1 MLASNI
7 ELIRRYFYNIY
18 NYIADL
24 ISYMSLL
31 FAIKNQ
37 KDKSNERSK
46 RNNTRNTR
54 NERKGIEMI
63 YLNENAVKYINNM
76 GFSDIVIDV
85 IKFTS

>member
-1 MLASNI
+1 
-7 ELIRRYFYNIY
+7 
-18 NYIADL
+18 
-24 ISYMSLL
+24 MSLL

-76 GFSDIVIDV
+76 WFSDIVIDV

>member
-1 MLASNI
+1 
-7 ELIRRYFYNIY
+7 
-18 NYIADL
+18 
-24 ISYMSLL
+24 MSLL
-31 FAIKNQ
+31 FTIKNQ
-37 KDKSNERSK
+37 KDKSNGRSK
-46 RNNTRNTR
+46 RNNTR

>member
-76 GFSDIVIDV
+76 GFSDIIIDV

>member
-1 MLASNI
+1 MS
-7 ELIRRYFYNIY
+7 F
-18 NYIADL
+18 
-24 ISYMSLL
+24 YMSLL

-46 RNNTRNTR
+46 RNNTR

>member
-1 MLASNI
+1 M
-7 ELIRRYFYNIY
+7 
-18 NYIADL
+18 
-24 ISYMSLL
+24 L

-46 RNNTRNTR
+46 RNNTRNIR

-76 GFSDIVIDV
+76 GFSDIVVDV

>member
-1 MLASNI
+1 
-7 ELIRRYFYNIY
+7 
-18 NYIADL
+18 
-24 ISYMSLL
+24 MSLL
-31 FAIKNQ
+31 FAIKNH
-37 KDKSNERSK
+37 KDKSNEKST
-46 RNNTRNTR
+46 RNNTR

>member
-1 MLASNI
+1 MS
-7 ELIRRYFYNIY
+7 F
-18 NYIADL
+18 
-24 ISYMSLL
+24 MSLL

-37 KDKSNERSK
+37 KDKSNKSSK
-46 RNNTRNTR
+46 RNTR

>member
-1 MLASNI
+1 
-7 ELIRRYFYNIY
+7 
-18 NYIADL
+18 
-24 ISYMSLL
+24 MSLL

-54 NERKGIEMI
+54 NERKGIKMI
-63 YLNENAVKYINNM
+63 YLNEHAVKYIKNM

>member
-1 MLASNI
+1 
-7 ELIRRYFYNIY
+7 
-18 NYIADL
+18 
-24 ISYMSLL
+24 MSLL

-63 YLNENAVKYINNM
+63 YLNEIAVKYINNM

>member
-1 MLASNI
+1 M
-7 ELIRRYFYNIY
+7 
-18 NYIADL
+18 
-24 ISYMSLL
+24 ISYISLL

-37 KDKSNERSK
+37 KDKSNERRK
-46 RNNTRNTR
+46 RNNTRNIR

-76 GFSDIVIDV
+76 GFSDIVVDV

>member
-1 MLASNI
+1 
-7 ELIRRYFYNIY
+7 
-18 NYIADL
+18 
-24 ISYMSLL
+24 MSLL
-31 FAIKNQ
+31 FAIKNH

-54 NERKGIEMI
+54 NERKGIKMI
-63 YLNENAVKYINNM
+63 YLNENAVKYIKNM

>member
-1 MLASNI
+1 
-7 ELIRRYFYNIY
+7 
-18 NYIADL
+18 
-24 ISYMSLL
+24 MSLL

-37 KDKSNERSK
+37 KDKSNGRSK
-46 RNNTRNTR
+46 RNNTR

>member
-63 YLNENAVKYINNM
+63 FLNENAVKYINNM

>member
-1 MLASNI
+1 MSFI
-7 ELIRRYFYNIY
+7 
-18 NYIADL
+18 
-24 ISYMSLL
+24 SLL

-37 KDKSNERSK
+37 KYESNERSK
-46 RNNTRNTR
+46 RNNTSNTR

-76 GFSDIVIDV
+76 GFSEIVIDV

>member
-1 MLASNI
+1 MS
-7 ELIRRYFYNIY
+7 F
-18 NYIADL
+18 
-24 ISYMSLL
+24 MSLL

-46 RNNTRNTR
+46 RNNTR

>member
-1 MLASNI
+1 
-7 ELIRRYFYNIY
+7 
-18 NYIADL
+18 
-24 ISYMSLL
+24 MSFL

-46 RNNTRNTR
+46 RNNTRNIR

-76 GFSDIVIDV
+76 GFSDIVVDV

>member
-1 MLASNI
+1 MS
-7 ELIRRYFYNIY
+7 F
-18 NYIADL
+18 
-24 ISYMSLL
+24 MSLL
-31 FAIKNQ
+31 FEIKNQ
-37 KDKSNERSK
+37 KYESNERSK

-63 YLNENAVKYINNM
+63 YLNENAAKYINNM

>member
-1 MLASNI
+1 
-7 ELIRRYFYNIY
+7 
-18 NYIADL
+18 
-24 ISYMSLL
+24 MSFL

-46 RNNTRNTR
+46 RNNTRNIR

-63 YLNENAVKYINNM
+63 YLNENAVKYIKNM
-76 GFSDIVIDV
+76 GFADIVIDV

>member
-1 MLASNI
+1 MS
-7 ELIRRYFYNIY
+7 F
-18 NYIADL
+18 
-24 ISYMSLL
+24 MSLL
-31 FAIKNQ
+31 FEIKNQ
-37 KDKSNERSK
+37 KYEGDERSK

>member
-1 MLASNI
+1 MS
-7 ELIRRYFYNIY
+7 F
-18 NYIADL
+18 
-24 ISYMSLL
+24 MSLL
-31 FAIKNQ
+31 FVTKNQ
-37 KDKSNERSK
+37 KDKSNKSSK
-46 RNNTRNTR
+46 RNNMRNTR

>member
-1 MLASNI
+1 
-7 ELIRRYFYNIY
+7 
-18 NYIADL
+18 
-24 ISYMSLL
+24 MSLL
-31 FAIKNQ
+31 FTIKNQ

-46 RNNTRNTR
+46 RNNTRNIR

-76 GFSDIVIDV
+76 GFSDIVVDV

>member
-1 MLASNI
+1 M
-7 ELIRRYFYNIY
+7 
-18 NYIADL
+18 
-24 ISYMSLL
+24 SYMSLL

>member
-1 MLASNI
+1 
-7 ELIRRYFYNIY
+7 
-18 NYIADL
+18 
-24 ISYMSLL
+24 MSLL

-37 KDKSNERSK
+37 KYESNERSK
-46 RNNTRNTR
+46 RNNTTNTR

>member
-1 MLASNI
+1 
-7 ELIRRYFYNIY
+7 
-18 NYIADL
+18 
-24 ISYMSLL
+24 MSFL

-37 KDKSNERSK
+37 KDKSNKIST

-54 NERKGIEMI
+54 NEKKGIEMI

-76 GFSDIVIDV
+76 GFSDIIIDV

>member
-1 MLASNI
+1 MSFI
-7 ELIRRYFYNIY
+7 
-18 NYIADL
+18 
-24 ISYMSLL
+24 SLL
-31 FAIKNQ
+31 FVIKNQ
-37 KDKSNERSK
+37 KYESNERSK
-46 RNNTRNTR
+46 RNNTSNTR

>member
-1 MLASNI
+1 
-7 ELIRRYFYNIY
+7 
-18 NYIADL
+18 
-24 ISYMSLL
+24 MSLL

-37 KDKSNERSK
+37 KDKSNEKST
-46 RNNTRNTR
+46 RNNTR

>member
-1 MLASNI
+1 
-7 ELIRRYFYNIY
+7 
-18 NYIADL
+18 
-24 ISYMSLL
+24 MSLL

-63 YLNENAVKYINNM
+63 YLNESAIKYIKNT

>member
-1 MLASNI
+1 MS
-7 ELIRRYFYNIY
+7 F
-18 NYIADL
+18 
-24 ISYMSLL
+24 MSLL

-46 RNNTRNTR
+46 RNNTRNIR

>member
-1 MLASNI
+1 MSFI
-7 ELIRRYFYNIY
+7 
-18 NYIADL
+18 
-24 ISYMSLL
+24 SLL

-37 KDKSNERSK
+37 KYESNERSK
-46 RNNTRNTR
+46 RNNTSNTR
-54 NERKGIEMI
+54 NEKKGIEMI

>member
-1 MLASNI
+1 MITYMS
-7 ELIRRYFYNIY
+7 F
-18 NYIADL
+18 
-24 ISYMSLL
+24 MSLL

-46 RNNTRNTR
+46 RNNTR

>member
-1 MLASNI
+1 
-7 ELIRRYFYNIY
+7 
-18 NYIADL
+18 
-24 ISYMSLL
+24 MSLL

-46 RNNTRNTR
+46 RNNTR